1 MTVHTLRFKVLNYTG
16 DLMTVHTLRFKGV
29 LYYTGDL
36 INMTVQIELLVCVYD
51 DIFLESD
58 ARNVCSD
65 LNRPKLSNTL
75 IVLTL
80 VESPREVSLEKQL
93 SVQ

>member
-1 MTVHTLRFKVLNYTG
+1 MTVHTLRV
-16 DLMTVHTLRFKGV
+16 KGV
-29 LYYTGDL
+29 LYYIGDL
-36 INMTVQIELLVCVYD
+36 INMTVQIELLVFFYD

-65 LNRPKLSNTL
+65 LNPPKLNNT

-80 VESPREVSLEKQL
+80 V
-93 SVQ
+93 